1 MPGRPDP
8 RLLKALG
15 AGALALALLLAA
27 ALGLL
32 ALSLPA
38 ESRAQLLAHAP
49 VLLPVWAAGLI
60 GGLFLLR
67 RHWEHG
73 LLPLRRLTEQ
83 ARLLALPAASGGR
96 AEPLPVAAGAPEL
109 RELQAALHEVSAR
122 ADGLE
127 RELAERVAEA
137 SRKIEA
143 ERRQLA
149 TLMTELG
156 QAVVV
161 CNAAGRI
168 LLYNPLARVQLL
180 ALGHELGQTAG
191 AELVGLGRSIYR
203 ILDRRLLAHALA
215 RVTER
220 RARGAAQAAAEF
232 LTATRGGQW
241 LRVRLSLVD
250 AAAEGTQGF
259 VLLFENVTRRH
270 RRERERS
277 RALVELAARQRAG
290 LANLNAASEMLAL
303 PELTS
308 GEQARFLQVVE
319 EERARLL
326 ATTTELEA
334 LTAGAGTEHWP
345 LETLLGEDLLA
356 ATAARLAAGGLKVD
370 VGVVDAVW
378 LAADAHGLMLAL
390 EHLAQR
396 LAVECA
402 ADRFVLSLQSATMSG
417 RLHLDLR
424 WQGQIPD
431 AGPLSH
437 WQQEALGTDAGE
449 LSIAAVL
456 ERHGAELWLERLP
469 QPGLRLLL
477 PAASVEAG
485 ETADPAAPRI
495 EERPEFWDFALYEE
509 AEYHGEW
516 ADLPLNRLRYS
527 VFDTETTGLAVDRDD
542 ELIQIAAVRI
552 VGGRL
557 LRHEC
562 FEQLVD
568 PGRSLPAASIAIHGI
583 QPEMLLGQPRPEQVL
598 PAFHDFVADSVLVAH
613 NAAFDLKCLRRYERR
628 TGLSFDQPLLD
639 TLLLSA
645 LVQPNAESHRL
656 DAIAARFEVAVV
668 GRHTAL
674 GDALVTAEILLKLI
688 PLLAQQGIRTLGQA
702 WSASR
707 ELLASRRS
715 L

>member
-8 RLLKALG
+8 RLLEALG

-32 ALSLPA
+32 ALSLPV
-38 ESRAQLLAHAP
+38 EPRALLLAHAP
-49 VLLPVWAAGLI
+49 VLLLVWAAGLI
-60 GGLFLLR
+60 GWLFLLR
-67 RHWEHG
+67 LHWQHW
-73 LLPLRRLTEQ
+73 LLPLRRLSEQ
-83 ARLLALPAASGGR
+83 GRLLALPGSGSGSGER
-96 AEPLPVAAGAPEL
+96 LPEVDGSPEL
-109 RELQAALHEVSAR
+109 RDLRAALRAVSAR

-127 RELAERVAEA
+127 HELAQRVAEV

-149 TLMTELG
+149 QLMTELG

-215 RVTER
+215 RVAER
-220 RARGAAQAAAEF
+220 RARGSAQAAAEF

-241 LRVRLSLVD
+241 LRVRLSLVE
-250 AAAEGTQGF
+250 AAGEDTQGF

-270 RRERERS
+270 QRERERS

-290 LANLNAASEMLAL
+290 LANLNAASEMLVL

-308 GEQARFLQVVE
+308 AEQERFAQVVE

-334 LTAGAGTEHWP
+334 LTASAGTEHWP

-356 ATAARLAAGGLKVD
+356 ATAARLTAGGLKVD
-370 VGVVDAVW
+370 VGTVDARW

-402 ADRFVLSLQSATMSG
+402 ASGFLLSLEPARLPG

-424 WQGQIPD
+424 WRGQLPET
-431 AGPLSH
+431 AALSH

-449 LSIAAVL
+449 LSVAAVL
-456 ERHGAELWLERLP
+456 ERHGAELWLERAP

-477 PAASVEAG
+477 PAATVEAS
-485 ETADPAAPRI
+485 EAADAMAPRI
-495 EERPEFWDFALYEE
+495 EERPEFWDFALYAE

-527 VFDTETTGLAVDRDD
+527 VFDTETTGLAIDRDD

-628 TGLSFDQPLLD
+628 TGLSFEQPVLD

-656 DAIAARFEVAVV
+656 DAIAARFQVAVV

-688 PLLAQQGIRTLGQA
+688 PLLAQQGIHTLGQA

-707 ELLASRRS
+707 ELLDSRRS